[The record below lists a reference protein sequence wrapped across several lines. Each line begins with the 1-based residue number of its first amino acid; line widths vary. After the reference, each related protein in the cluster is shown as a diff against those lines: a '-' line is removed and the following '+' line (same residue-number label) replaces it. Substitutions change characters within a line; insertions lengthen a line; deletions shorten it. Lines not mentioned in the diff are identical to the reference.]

1 MYLVIDTSRQNGTRL
16 GRVKSKHHSNLPA
29 ALEARIWLQNKL
41 TNKLNK
47 DKPLSKKKRK
57 GAMPVIWKGKGVRIG
72 EMVNFFDTRLSL
84 LTKAELKQ
92 IES

>member
-1 MYLVIDTSRQNGTRL
+1 MYLVIDTTSQNGTRL
-16 GRVKSKHHSNLPA
+16 GRVVTRLRNLPA

-57 GAMPVIWKGKGVRIG
+57 GAMPVIWKGAAKVG
-72 EMVNFFDTRLSL
+72 EMVNFLDPRLSL
-84 LTKAELKQ
+84 LSKAELRQ